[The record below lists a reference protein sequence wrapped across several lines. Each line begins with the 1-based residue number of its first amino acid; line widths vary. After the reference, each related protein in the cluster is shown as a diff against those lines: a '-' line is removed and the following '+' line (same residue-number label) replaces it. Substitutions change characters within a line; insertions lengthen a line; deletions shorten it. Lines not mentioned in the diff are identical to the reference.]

1 MAGASGV
8 QGNVQGGPSRRGEAL
23 FAAVVTLAFAVAVSL
38 GASWHEMWR
47 DELRAWLIARDS
59 ITPLALL
66 ENIECEGHPALWYLL
81 VWPITRFTHDPEAMK
96 LLNLP
101 LMAAAVFLI
110 ARFAPG
116 PKIVRALIAFG
127 YFPVYEYGVLARNYA
142 IGILGLVAF
151 CIAFPHRRRH
161 PLVLGAVLLLT
172 AHTSLVACVLSLAAT
187 LALGVE
193 AFVSSRGRS
202 GASATCETVREL
214 PHSSMAGW
222 YGWAGIGLAF
232 VGVATS
238 ALQMRPSARCAYDF
252 NIHHQWSAW
261 GGAFGTIPVA
271 FVPILRSGSRYW
283 GPPIMKA
290 GGVALLVIPWCSLA
304 LCRRSVAWLY
314 HLAATMGLIVFFF
327 VAYNGELR
335 HHGFLFVGFATAGWM
350 AYYLPARTLPR
361 RLDVL
366 ARGAERSLWRIT
378 PIILLLH
385 VVAAAVALAGERK
398 YVFSGSRGAAEI
410 IRAHGLEAR
419 PIVGDQDEAAS
430 SVLAWL
436 DRERAFYPAGARWAS
451 YPVYDQARLRPYD
464 LWREVGILADRMQSP
479 VTVVLN
485 HAPGTLAPGPDRLI
499 PIGCQEAPIRWD
511 ESLCVYEYRPG
522 GSR

>member
-1 MAGASGV
+1 
-8 QGNVQGGPSRRGEAL
+8 
-23 FAAVVTLAFAVAVSL
+23 
-38 GASWHEMWR
+38 
-47 DELRAWLIARDS
+47 
-59 ITPLALL
+59 
-66 ENIECEGHPALWYLL
+66 
-81 VWPITRFTHDPEAMK
+81 
-96 LLNLP
+96 
-101 LMAAAVFLI
+101 
-110 ARFAPG
+110 
-116 PKIVRALIAFG
+116 
-127 YFPVYEYGVLARNYA
+127 
-142 IGILGLVAF
+142 
-151 CIAFPHRRRH
+151 
-161 PLVLGAVLLLT
+161 
-172 AHTSLVACVLSLAAT
+172 VACVLSVAAT

-398 YVFSGSRGAAEI
+398 YVFSGSRPRGT
-410 IRAHGLEAR
+410 
-419 PIVGDQDEAAS
+419 
-430 SVLAWL
+430 
-436 DRERAFYPAGARWAS
+436 
-451 YPVYDQARLRPYD
+451 
-464 LWREVGILADRMQSP
+464 ADS
-479 VTVVLN
+479 
-485 HAPGTLAPGPDRLI
+485 G
-499 PIGCQEAPIRWD
+499 
-511 ESLCVYEYRPG
+511 
-522 GSR
+522 